1 MRFQLIPPRHPMVSL
16 SIGSAPLRR
25 GMGQEGVYS

>member
-1 MRFQLIPPRHPMVSL
+1 MRFQLIPQVHPMEHL

-25 GMGQEGVYS
+25 GMGQEGIYN